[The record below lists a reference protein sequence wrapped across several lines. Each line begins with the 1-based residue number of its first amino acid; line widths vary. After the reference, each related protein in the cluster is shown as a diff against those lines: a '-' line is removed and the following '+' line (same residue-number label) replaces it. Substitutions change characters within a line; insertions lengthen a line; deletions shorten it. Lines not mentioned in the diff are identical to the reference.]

1 MLPVA
6 EQYVSH
12 PVDVVRINSGL
23 YFYGALAGGLV
34 GGGWIAKRRQLSFWA
49 AADLYGL
56 YAPFAIAITRFS
68 CLLSNT
74 CYGVKASPP
83 LGIVFPGLTQARYP
97 SELYEGLLALALFGG
112 LVWISHLRPTK
123 GALFLTFLIGYPL
136 ARALTDLT
144 RINLGGG
151 QLGAIDIFLSV
162 GVALAAGALLWTK
175 WSRAEQAEP
184 DVSGGQPRESEVLR

>member
-1 MLPVA
+1 MV
-6 EQYVSH
+6 
-12 PVDVVRINSGL
+12 
-23 YFYGALAGGLV
+23 
-34 GGGWIAKRRQLSFWA
+34 KRRQMSFWV

-56 YAPFAIAITRFS
+56 YAPLAIAITRFS

-112 LVWISHLRPTK
+112 LLWISHLRLSK
-123 GALFLTFLIGYPL
+123 GTLFLAFLIGYPL
-136 ARALTDLT
+136 ARALSDLT

-151 QLGAIDIFLSV
+151 QLGGVDIFLSI
-162 GVALAAGALLWTK
+162 GVALVAGALLWTK
-175 WSRAEQAEP
+175 WNRVEQAEP
-184 DVSGGQPRESEVLR
+184 DGPRPHPRESGVLR